1 MPISVSNSL
10 GKLVSANLTPVQRN
24 IEESIQKLSTG
35 KRIHKG
41 ADDAASMHLASR
53 FESKV
58 KGLTVTISNKKNAL
72 SSLYTAEGG
81 VKRIG
86 ELLQRMRELTLSAQT
101 DTIDKSQRDLL
112 TEEVNKIKLDIN
124 RIGENAQFGGQKL
137 LDGSFRNRIVQ
148 VGDNQFQTMNIGID
162 SVLAKDMQFVRDD
175 LTMRIFST
183 PYITDQDETSLTT
196 SNNNKIVAGSIF
208 IDGYKNN
215 ATINITNGM
224 SAKEFATRVHAA
236 GLGIDASA
244 VTKAQLFNMAAAS
257 DITFRLGANTAN
269 DSDGSGTTISATIS
283 DVNDL
288 SPLVTA
294 INNQSGTTGVTAEIA
309 ESGSAVTLTDENG
322 DNIFISHM
330 DFTPNGPSH
339 SNNPESNQNEIFARA
354 LDKDGLK
361 ANVANANLSRGVGTD
376 QTVRFIDKHRN
387 IHVDR
392 NGGVLSVTVTQKGSG
407 YATAPTVT
415 FVGADVDGADAS
427 GAGSAQA
434 NYSANLVNGKV
445 DTITRTNGT
454 LADRGRGYDEGS
466 APTINISAPPVQ
478 NFNART
484 SINISNE
491 QITLNSHNFE
501 TGDRLTYS
509 NGGGTTLS
517 NLTSGNTYFAIKI
530 DNNTIKLASSLA
542 NANAGN
548 AIDLAPASHIFNTR
562 TAASVANDTI
572 QISGHNFVNGDTVTY
587 TSGGRTLRNLTSG
600 TNYVVRDVSGS
611 SFKLKDTSNNNI
623 DILGMI
629 DNFNSQSD
637 VNHTTNRINVSGHNF
652 QTGDQITYST
662 GGGAAIG
669 GLTNGQTYTVSSIS
683 GDLIQLTG
691 VDIIARKTGQF
702 NAESNVDL
710 ANNRITVNGGHSL
723 SDGDQVTY
731 TTNSGGTA
739 IGGLSSGSQ
748 YFVRNL
754 SGNTFQLSST
764 SAGAIIDLVPEEAS
778 FNALSNVSGNRIFMT
793 NKFSAGDRITYSA
806 GSGTAI
812 TGLTSGQDY
821 LIESATGSFIRLE
834 ELGGG
839 GPISLTAGSSE
850 THTITGQNSG
860 SSETHEFNGPHAG
873 ENETHTFTNQYA
885 GPSENHSFKS
895 TQYAGHNQTH
905 TFQGITATAT
915 PVEGEDDVPDPVYY
929 NNITQDQQRTALVVG
944 TVTMESPQAIRITGD
959 NATEK
964 SGFFGTLFNY
974 EGMGTTSGE
983 SLPPV
988 KTVNDVDLSSISAA
1002 SKSLDY
1008 IDAGIKQFNKVS
1020 SGISINASVLS
1031 SSISS
1036 TLQNLIYA
1044 EGGLSSLINTNFAIE
1059 TTTFTVGSMIKDTS
1073 LALLAQ
1079 ANAPKKAV
1087 TTLVSNVMETQWDP
1101 TFFLIQGG
1109 GYRYRNI

>member
-35 KRIHKG
+35 ERIHKG

-53 FESKV
+53 FETKV
-58 KGLTVTISNKKNAL
+58 KGLTVTISNKKDAL

-86 ELLQRMRELTLSAQT
+86 ELLQRMRELTLNAQT

-112 TEEVNKIKLDIN
+112 IEEVNKIKLDIN

-137 LDGSFRNRIVQ
+137 LDGSFRNKIVQ
-148 VGDNQFQTMNIGID
+148 VGDNQFQTMNIGIE
-162 SVLAKDMQFVRDD
+162 SVLAKDMQFIRDD

-208 IDGYKNN
+208 IDGFKNN

-224 SAKEFATRVHAA
+224 SAKQFATRIHAA
-236 GLGIDASA
+236 GLGVDASA

-283 DVNDL
+283 DVNNL

-294 INNQSGTTGVTAEIA
+294 INNQSGSTGVTAEIA

-322 DNIFISHM
+322 DNIFISHV

-376 QTVRFIDKHRN
+376 EIVKFIDKHRN

-392 NGGVLSVTVTQKGSG
+392 NGGVLSVTVTRKGTG

-415 FVGADVDGADAS
+415 FVGGDTDGVDAS

-517 NLTSGNTYFAIKI
+517 NLSGGDYFAIKV
-530 DNNTIKLASSLA
+530 DNNTIKLASSLV

-548 AIDLAPASHIFNTR
+548 AINLDSASHSFNTR
-562 TAASVANDTI
+562 TAASVSNDTI
-572 QISGHNFVNGDTVTY
+572 QISGHNFANGDTVTY
-587 TSGGRTLRNLTSG
+587 TSGGRTLRNLTNG

-611 SFKLKDTSNNNI
+611 SFKLKDISNNNI
-623 DILGMI
+623 DIVGMV

-669 GLTNGQTYTVSSIS
+669 GLTNGQTYNISSIS
-683 GDLIQLTG
+683 GNLIQLSG

-723 SDGDQVTY
+723 SEGDQVTY

-739 IGGLSSGSQ
+739 IGGLSGGSQ
-748 YFVRNL
+748 YFIRNL
-754 SGNTFQLSST
+754 SGNTFQLSAT
-764 SAGAIIDLVPEEAS
+764 SAGAITDLLPEEAS

-821 LIESATGSFIRLE
+821 LIESATGSFVRLQD
-834 ELGGG
+834 LGGG
-839 GPISLTAGSSE
+839 PPISLTAGSSE

-915 PVEGEDDVPDPVYY
+915 PVMDEDDVPDDVYY
-929 NNITQDQQRTALVVG
+929 DNITQDQQRTALVVG

-959 NATEK
+959 NAIEK
-964 SGFFGTLFNY
+964 SGFFGALFNY
-974 EGMGTTSGE
+974 EGIGNTSGE
-983 SLPPV
+983 SLPPI

-1101 TFFLIQGG
+1101 TFFLVQGG

>member
-53 FESKV
+53 FETKV
-58 KGLTVTISNKKNAL
+58 KGLTVTISNKKDAL

-86 ELLQRMRELTLSAQT
+86 ELLQRMRELTLNAQT

-148 VGDNQFQTMNIGID
+148 VGDNQFQTMNIGIE

-196 SNNNKIVAGSIF
+196 SNNNKILAGSIF

-236 GLGIDASA
+236 GLGVDASA

-309 ESGSAVTLTDENG
+309 ESGTAVTLTDENG
-322 DNIFISHM
+322 DNIFISHV

-415 FVGADVDGADAS
+415 FVGGDADGTDAS

-454 LADRGRGYDEGS
+454 LADRGRGYDTM
-466 APTINISAPPVQ
+466 PTIVISPPPVQ

-548 AIDLAPASHIFNTR
+548 AIDLAPASHNFNTR
-562 TAASVANDTI
+562 TAANVANDTI

-739 IGGLSSGSQ
+739 IGGLSGGSQ

-974 EGMGTTSGE
+974 EGMGNTSGE

>member
-1 MPISVSNSL
+1 
-10 GKLVSANLTPVQRN
+10 
-24 IEESIQKLSTG
+24 
-35 KRIHKG
+35 
-41 ADDAASMHLASR
+41 
-53 FESKV
+53 
-58 KGLTVTISNKKNAL
+58 
-72 SSLYTAEGG
+72 
-81 VKRIG
+81 
-86 ELLQRMRELTLSAQT
+86 MRELTLSAQT

-112 TEEVNKIKLDIN
+112 AEEVNKIKLDIN
-124 RIGENAQFGGQKL
+124 RIGENAQFDGQKL
-137 LDGSFRNRIVQ
+137 LDGSFRNKIVQ
-148 VGDNQFQTMNIGID
+148 VGDNQFQTMNIGIE
-162 SVLAKDMQFVRDD
+162 SVLAKDMKFIRND

-236 GLGIDASA
+236 GLGVDASA
-244 VTKAQLFNMAAAS
+244 ITKAQLFNMAAAS

-322 DNIFISHM
+322 DNIFISHV

-415 FVGADVDGADAS
+415 FVGGDTDGADAS

-517 NLTSGNTYFAIKI
+517 NLSGGDYFAIKV
-530 DNNTIKLASSLA
+530 DNNTIKLASSLV

-548 AIDLAPASHIFNTR
+548 AINLDSASHSFNTR

-572 QISGHNFVNGDTVTY
+572 QISGHNFENGDTVTY

-623 DILGMI
+623 DIVGMV

-652 QTGDQITYST
+652 QIGDQITYST

-669 GLTNGQTYTVSSIS
+669 GLTNGQTYNVSSIS
-683 GDLIQLTG
+683 GDLVQLTG

-723 SDGDQVTY
+723 SEGDQVTY

-739 IGGLSSGSQ
+739 IGGLSGGSQ

-793 NKFSAGDRITYSA
+793 NKFSVGDRITYSA
-806 GSGTAI
+806 GSGTTI

-821 LIESATGSFIRLE
+821 LIESATGSFVRLQ

-839 GPISLTAGSSE
+839 APISLTAGSSE

-974 EGMGTTSGE
+974 EGMGNTSGE

-1101 TFFLIQGG
+1101 TFFLVQGG

>member
-41 ADDAASMHLASR
+41 ADDAASMHLASS
-53 FESKV
+53 FETKV
-58 KGLTVTISNKKNAL
+58 KGLTVTISNKKDAL

-86 ELLQRMRELTLSAQT
+86 ELLQRMRELTLNAQT

-162 SVLAKDMQFVRDD
+162 SVLAKDMQFIRDD

-208 IDGYKNN
+208 IDGHKNN

-224 SAKEFATRVHAA
+224 SAKEFASRVHAA
-236 GLGIDASA
+236 GLGVDASA
-244 VTKAQLFNMAAAS
+244 ITKAQLFNMAAAS

-283 DVNDL
+283 DVNNL

-415 FVGADVDGADAS
+415 FVGGDADGADAS

-517 NLTSGNTYFAIKI
+517 NLSAGDYFAIKV

-548 AIDLAPASHIFNTR
+548 AINLDSASHSFNTR
-562 TAASVANDTI
+562 TAVSVANDTI
-572 QISGHNFVNGDTVTY
+572 QISGHNFENGDTVTY

-623 DILGMI
+623 DIVGMV

-652 QTGDQITYST
+652 QIGDQINYST

-669 GLTNGQTYTVSSIS
+669 GLTNGQTYNVSSIS
-683 GDLIQLTG
+683 GNLIQLSG

-710 ANNRITVNGGHSL
+710 TNNRITVNGGHSL
-723 SDGDQVTY
+723 SEGDQVTY

-739 IGGLSSGSQ
+739 IGGLSGGSQ
-748 YFVRNL
+748 YFIRNL

-812 TGLTSGQDY
+812 TGLASGQDY
-821 LIESATGSFIRLE
+821 LIESATGSFVRLQ

-839 GPISLTAGSSE
+839 APISLTAGSSE

-905 TFQGITATAT
+905 TFQGITARAT
-915 PVEGEDDVPDPVYY
+915 PVMDEDDVPDDVYY
-929 NNITQDQQRTALVVG
+929 DNITQDQQRTALVVG

-974 EGMGTTSGE
+974 EGMGNTRGE

-1101 TFFLIQGG
+1101 TFFLVQGG

>member
-53 FESKV
+53 FETKV
-58 KGLTVTISNKKNAL
+58 KGLTVTISNKKDAL

-86 ELLQRMRELTLSAQT
+86 ELLQRMRELTLNAQT

-148 VGDNQFQTMNIGID
+148 VGDNQFQTMNIGIE

-196 SNNNKIVAGSIF
+196 SNNNKILAGSIF

-224 SAKEFATRVHAA
+224 SAKEFASRVHAA
-236 GLGIDASA
+236 GLGVDASA
-244 VTKAQLFNMAAAS
+244 ITKAQLFNMAAAS

-288 SPLVTA
+288 SPLVAA

-309 ESGSAVTLTDENG
+309 EGGSAVTLTDENG
-322 DNIFISHM
+322 DNIFISHV

-376 QTVRFIDKHRN
+376 ETVKFIDKHRN
-387 IHVDR
+387 IHIDQLQ
-392 NGGVLSVTVTQKGSG
+392 GVESVTVTQKGSG

-415 FVGADVDGADAS
+415 FFGSTYLADAS
-427 GAGSAQA
+427 GAGGAPA

-454 LADRGRGYDEGS
+454 LADRGRGYD
-466 APTINISAPPVQ
+466 AMPTIVISPPPVQ

-484 SINISNE
+484 SINISND

-517 NLTSGNTYFAIKI
+517 NLTSGNTYFAIKN

-548 AIDLAPASHIFNTR
+548 AIDLASASHSFNTR

-623 DILGMI
+623 DIVGMV

-739 IGGLSSGSQ
+739 IGGLSGGSQ

-764 SAGAIIDLVPEEAS
+764 SAGAIVDLVPEEAS

-806 GSGTAI
+806 GSGTEI

-860 SSETHEFNGPHAG
+860 SSETHEFNGPYAG

-929 NNITQDQQRTALVVG
+929 NNITQDQQRTALIVG

-974 EGMGTTSGE
+974 EGMGNTSGE

>member
-35 KRIHKG
+35 ERIHKG
-41 ADDAASMHLASR
+41 ADDAASMHLANR

-58 KGLTVTISNKKNAL
+58 KGLTVTISNRKDAL

-81 VKRIG
+81 LKRIG
-86 ELLQRMRELTLSAQT
+86 DLLQRMRELTLNAQT
-101 DTIDKSQRDLL
+101 DTIDQAQRNLL
-112 TEEVNKIKLDIN
+112 SKEVNQIKLDIT
-124 RIGENAQFGGQKL
+124 RIAQNSQFAGQKL
-137 LDGSFRNRIVQ
+137 LDGSFNNKIVQ
-148 VGDNQFQTMNIGID
+148 VGDSQFETINIGIE
-162 SVLAKDMQFVRDD
+162 SVLGKDMQFVRND
-175 LTMRIFST
+175 LTMRVFST
-183 PYITDQDETSLTT
+183 PYITDQGETSLTT
-196 SNNNKIVAGSIF
+196 SNNNKILAGSVF
-208 IDGYKNN
+208 IDGYLDN
-215 ATINITNGM
+215 ATINITSGM
-224 SAKEFATRVHAA
+224 SASEFASTVHAA
-236 GLGIDASA
+236 GLGIDTTAI
-244 VTKAQLFNMAAAS
+244 TKAQLFNMASAS
-257 DITFRLGANTAN
+257 DITFRLGANSAN
-269 DSDGSGTTISATIS
+269 NSDGSGTTISATIT
-283 DVNDL
+283 DVDDL
-288 SPLVTA
+288 TPLVTA
-294 INNQSGTTGVTAEIA
+294 VNNQSGTTGVTAEIA
-309 ESGSAVTLTDENG
+309 ESGSAVTLTHGTGN
-322 DNIFISHM
+322 NIFISHM

-339 SNNPESNQNEIFARA
+339 SNTPESNQNEIYARV

-361 ANVANANLSRGVGTD
+361 ANVANTNLSRGTGTD
-376 QTVRFIDKHRN
+376 ETVRFIDKDRN

-392 NGGVLSVTVTQKGSG
+392 LEGVNSVTVTREGTG

-415 FVGADVDGADAS
+415 FVGNSYITDAS
-427 GAGSAQA
+427 GAGGAQA

-454 LADRGRGYDEGS
+454 LADRGRGYDI
-466 APTINISAPPVQ
+466 APTITISAPPVQ

-501 TGDRLTYS
+501 TGDKLTYS

-517 NLTSGNTYFAIKI
+517 NLSSGQEYFAIKH
-530 DNNTIKLASSLA
+530 DNNTIKLASTLA

-548 AIDLAPASHIFNTR
+548 AIDLAAASHSFNTR

-572 QISGHNFVNGDTVTY
+572 QTSGHNFINGDTVTY

-600 TNYVVRDVSGS
+600 NNYVVRDVSGN
-611 SFKLKDTSNNNI
+611 SFKLKDSSNNNI
-623 DILGMI
+623 DIVGMV
-629 DNFNSQSD
+629 DSFNSQSD
-637 VNHTTNRINVSGHNF
+637 VNHTTNRINVSGHDF

-662 GGGAAIG
+662 GGGTAIG
-669 GLTNGQTYTVSSIS
+669 GLTNGQTYNVSSIS
-683 GDLIQLTG
+683 GNLIQLAG

-710 ANNRITVNGGHSL
+710 ASNRITVNGGHSL
-723 SDGDQVTY
+723 SEGDQVTY
-731 TTNSGGTA
+731 TTNSGGTS
-739 IGGLSSGSQ
+739 IGGLSGGSQ
-748 YFVRNL
+748 YFIRNL
-754 SGNTFQLSST
+754 SGNAFQLSTT

-812 TGLTSGQDY
+812 TGLTSGTDY
-821 LIESATGSFIRLE
+821 LIESATGSFVRLE
-834 ELGGG
+834 ELSGG

-895 TQYAGHNQTH
+895 TQYAGLNQTH

-915 PVEGEDDVPDPVYY
+915 PVMDEDDVPDPVYY
-929 NNITQDQQRTALVVG
+929 NDITQDHERSALVVG
-944 TVTMESPQAIRITGD
+944 TVTMESIQAIRVTGD
-959 NATEK
+959 NPAEK

-974 EGMGTTSGE
+974 EGMGTTQGE

-988 KTVNDVDLSSISAA
+988 KTVNDVDLSSKSSA

-1008 IDAGIKQFNKVS
+1008 IDAGIEQFNKVS
-1020 SGISINASVLS
+1020 NGISINASVLS

-1044 EGGLSSLINTNFAIE
+1044 EGGLSSLLNTNFAIE
-1059 TTTFTVGSMIKDTS
+1059 TTTFAVGSMIKDTS

-1087 TTLVSNVMETQWDP
+1087 STLVSNVMENQWDP
-1101 TFFLIQGG
+1101 TFFLVQGG
-1109 GYRYRNI
+1109 GYRYKNI

>member
-53 FESKV
+53 FETKV
-58 KGLTVTISNKKNAL
+58 KGLTVTISNKKDAL

-86 ELLQRMRELTLSAQT
+86 ELLQRMRELTLNAQT

-148 VGDNQFQTMNIGID
+148 VGDNQFQTMNIGIE

-224 SAKEFATRVHAA
+224 SAKEFASRVHAA

-376 QTVRFIDKHRN
+376 ETVRFIDKHRN

-392 NGGVLSVTVTQKGSG
+392 NGGVESVTVTQKGSG

-415 FVGADVDGADAS
+415 FVGNTYLADAS
-427 GAGSAQA
+427 GAGGAQA

-517 NLTSGNTYFAIKI
+517 NLSGGDYFAIKV

-548 AIDLAPASHIFNTR
+548 AINLAPASHSFNTR

-623 DILGMI
+623 DIVGMV

-652 QTGDQITYST
+652 QIGDQITYST

-669 GLTNGQTYTVSSIS
+669 GLTNGQTYNVSSIS
-683 GDLIQLTG
+683 GNLIQLTG

-723 SDGDQVTY
+723 SEGDQVTY

-739 IGGLSSGSQ
+739 IGGLSGGSQ
-748 YFVRNL
+748 YFIRNL

-821 LIESATGSFIRLE
+821 LIESATGSFVRLQQ
-834 ELGGG
+834 LGGG
-839 GPISLTAGSSE
+839 APISLTAGSSE

-915 PVEGEDDVPDPVYY
+915 PVMDEDDVPDDVYY
-929 NNITQDQQRTALVVG
+929 DNITQDQQRTALVVG

-974 EGMGTTSGE
+974 EGMGNTSGE

-1101 TFFLIQGG
+1101 TFFLVQGG

>member
-35 KRIHKG
+35 QRIHKG

-53 FESKV
+53 FETKV
-58 KGLTVTISNKKNAL
+58 KGLTVTISNKKDAL

-86 ELLQRMRELTLSAQT
+86 ELLQRMRELTLNAQT

-148 VGDNQFQTMNIGID
+148 VGDNQFQTMNIGIE

-196 SNNNKIVAGSIF
+196 SNSNKIVAGSIF

-294 INNQSGTTGVTAEIA
+294 INNESGTTGVTAEIA

-322 DNIFISHM
+322 DNIFISHV

-376 QTVRFIDKHRN
+376 ETVKFIDKHRN
-387 IHVDR
+387 IHIDQLQ
-392 NGGVLSVTVTQKGSG
+392 GVESVTVTQKGSG

-415 FVGADVDGADAS
+415 FVGNTYLADAS
-427 GAGSAQA
+427 GAGGAQA

-454 LADRGRGYDEGS
+454 LADRGRGYDTM
-466 APTINISAPPVQ
+466 PTIVISPPPVQ

-517 NLTSGNTYFAIKI
+517 NLTSGNTYFAIKH
-530 DNNTIKLASSLA
+530 DNNTIKLASTLA

-548 AIDLAPASHIFNTR
+548 AIDLSPASHIFNTR
-562 TAASVANDTI
+562 TAASVVNDTI

-600 TNYVVRDVSGS
+600 TNYVVRDVSGN

-739 IGGLSSGSQ
+739 IGGLSGGSQ

-873 ENETHTFTNQYA
+873 ENETHNFTNQYA

-974 EGMGTTSGE
+974 EGMGNTSGE

>member
-58 KGLTVTISNKKNAL
+58 KGLTVTISNKKDAL

-86 ELLQRMRELTLSAQT
+86 ELLQRMRELTLNAQT

-137 LDGSFRNRIVQ
+137 LDGSFRNKIVQ
-148 VGDNQFQTMNIGID
+148 VGDNQFQTMNIGIE
-162 SVLAKDMQFVRDD
+162 SVLAKDMQFIRDD

-224 SAKEFATRVHAA
+224 SAKQFASRVHAA
-236 GLGIDASA
+236 GLGVDATA

-309 ESGSAVTLTDENG
+309 ESGKAVTLTDENG
-322 DNIFISHM
+322 DNIFISHV

-361 ANVANANLSRGVGTD
+361 ANVANPNLSRGVGTD
-376 QTVRFIDKHRN
+376 ETVKFIDKHRN

-392 NGGVLSVTVTQKGSG
+392 LEGVESVTVTQKGSG

-415 FVGADVDGADAS
+415 FAGGNTDGVDAS
-427 GAGSAQA
+427 GAGGAPA

-454 LADRGRGYDEGS
+454 LADRGRGYETM
-466 APTINISAPPVQ
+466 PTIIISPPPVQ

-509 NGGGTTLS
+509 NGGGTALS
-517 NLTSGNTYFAIKI
+517 NLTSGNTYFAIKV
-530 DNNTIKLASSLA
+530 DNNTIKLASTLV

-548 AIDLAPASHIFNTR
+548 AINLDSASHSFNTR

-623 DILGMI
+623 DIVGMV

-669 GLTNGQTYTVSSIS
+669 GLTNGQTYNVSSIS
-683 GDLIQLTG
+683 GNLIQLSG
-691 VDIIARKTGQF
+691 VDIIARKTAQF

-723 SDGDQVTY
+723 SEGDQVTY

-739 IGGLSSGSQ
+739 IGGLSGGSQ
-748 YFVRNL
+748 YFIRNL

-821 LIESATGSFIRLE
+821 LIESATGSFVRLQQ
-834 ELGGG
+834 LGGG
-839 GPISLTAGSSE
+839 APISLTAGSSE
-850 THTITGQNSG
+850 THTLTGQNSG

-905 TFQGITATAT
+905 TFRGITATAT
-915 PVEGEDDVPDPVYY
+915 PVEDEDDVPDPIYY
-929 NNITQDQQRTALVVG
+929 DNITQDQQRTALVVG

-959 NATEK
+959 NANEK
-964 SGFFGTLFNY
+964 SGFFGALFNY
-974 EGMGTTSGE
+974 EGMGNTSGE

-1059 TTTFTVGSMIKDTS
+1059 TTTFTVGSMINDTS

-1101 TFFLIQGG
+1101 TFFLVQGG

>member
-1 MPISVSNSL
+1 MPISVSNSM

-53 FESKV
+53 FETKV
-58 KGLTVTISNKKNAL
+58 KGLTVTISNKKDAL

-86 ELLQRMRELTLSAQT
+86 ELLQRMRELTLNAQS

-148 VGDNQFQTMNIGID
+148 VGDNQFQTMNIGIE

-224 SAKEFATRVHAA
+224 SAKEFAARVHAA

-322 DNIFISHM
+322 DNIFISHV

-376 QTVRFIDKHRN
+376 ETVKFIDKHRN
-387 IHVDR
+387 IHIDQLQ
-392 NGGVLSVTVTQKGSG
+392 GVESVTVTQKGSG

-415 FVGADVDGADAS
+415 FVGNTYLADAS
-427 GAGSAQA
+427 GAGGAQA

-454 LADRGRGYDEGS
+454 LADRGRGYDTM
-466 APTINISAPPVQ
+466 PTIVISPPPVQ

-739 IGGLSSGSQ
+739 IGGLSGGSQ

-974 EGMGTTSGE
+974 EGMGNTSGE

-1101 TFFLIQGG
+1101 TFFLVQGG

>member
-1 MPISVSNSL
+1 LPISVSNSL

-53 FESKV
+53 FETKV
-58 KGLTVTISNKKNAL
+58 KGLTVTISNKKDAL

-86 ELLQRMRELTLSAQT
+86 ELLQRMRELTLNAQT

-148 VGDNQFQTMNIGID
+148 VGDNQFQTMNIGIE
-162 SVLAKDMQFVRDD
+162 SVLAKDMKFIRND

-215 ATINITNGM
+215 ASINITNGM
-224 SAKEFATRVHAA
+224 SAKEFAARVHAA
-236 GLGIDASA
+236 GLGVDASA

-269 DSDGSGTTISATIS
+269 DSDGSGTSISATIS

-309 ESGSAVTLTDENG
+309 EGGSAVTLTDENG
-322 DNIFISHM
+322 DNIFISHV

-361 ANVANANLSRGVGTD
+361 ANVANANLSRGVGTYEI
-376 QTVRFIDKHRN
+376 VKFIDKHRN

-415 FVGADVDGADAS
+415 FVGGDTDGADAS

-445 DTITRTNGT
+445 DTITRTNGS
-454 LADRGRGYDEGS
+454 LADRGRGYDTM
-466 APTINISAPPVQ
+466 PTIVISPPPVQ

-517 NLTSGNTYFAIKI
+517 NLSAGDYFAIKV
-530 DNNTIKLASSLA
+530 DNNTIKLASTLA

-572 QISGHNFVNGDTVTY
+572 QISGHNFENGDTVTY

-623 DILGMI
+623 DIVGMV

-652 QTGDQITYST
+652 QIGDQITYST

-669 GLTNGQTYTVSSIS
+669 GLTNGQTYNVSSIS

-710 ANNRITVNGGHSL
+710 TNNRITVNGGHSL
-723 SDGDQVTY
+723 SEGDQVTY

-739 IGGLSSGSQ
+739 IGGLSGGSQ

-905 TFQGITATAT
+905 TFQGITARAT
-915 PVEGEDDVPDPVYY
+915 PVMDEDDVPDDVYY
-929 NNITQDQQRTALVVG
+929 DNITQDQQRTALVVG

-959 NATEK
+959 NSTEK

-974 EGMGTTSGE
+974 EGMGNTSGE

-1101 TFFLIQGG
+1101 TFFLVQGG